1 MKPILLRLAV
11 MMIAGRML
19 FPGSVLS
26 GAIDDGVKKADQGIH
41 SAGQK
46 VDSSTKGARDATDA
60 AGKKTSKATKSGAD
74 KVGGFFEKTENTVEG
89 WMKNLEKKVKD

>member
-1 MKPILLRLAV
+1 MRHILLWLAV
-11 MMIAGRML
+11 LMIAGRML

-26 GAIDDGVKKADQGIH
+26 GTIDDGVKKADQGIH

-60 AGKKTSKATKSGAD
+60 AGKKASKATKSGAD
-74 KVGGFFEKTENTVEG
+74 KVGGFFEKTENAVEG